1 MTNVIEGNFKKD
13 VPANEFLGA
22 CALRAQNQIEE
33 GRNPKV
39 VVVFFENGHPLEVTS
54 SEQYPDGVFMTLHLA
69 AAAIINETL
78 GITGEPE

>member
-1 MTNVIEGNFKKD
+1 MNIIEGKFKKD
-13 VPANEFLGA
+13 IPANEFLVT
-22 CALRAQNQIEE
+22 CALRAQDQIEE
-33 GRNPKV
+33 GRDPKV
-39 VVVFFENGHPLEVTS
+39 VVVFFENEHPLEVTS

>member
-1 MTNVIEGNFKKD
+1 MTNVIEGNFTKAI
-13 VPANEFLGA
+13 PANEFLVA
-22 CALRAQNQIEE
+22 CASRAQEQMDE

-39 VVVFFENGHPLEVTS
+39 VVVFFENGYPLEVTS

-78 GITGEPE
+78 GVTGEPE

>member
-1 MTNVIEGNFKKD
+1 MNIIEGKFKKD
-13 VPANEFLGA
+13 IPANEFLA
-22 CALRAQNQIEE
+22 TCALRAQDQMEK

-78 GITGEPE
+78 GVTGETE

>member
-1 MTNVIEGNFKKD
+1 MNIIEGKFKKD
-13 VPANEFLGA
+13 IPANEFLA
-22 CALRAQNQIEE
+22 TCALRAQDQMEK

-39 VVVFFENGHPLEVTS
+39 VVVFFENGQPLEVTS

-78 GITGEPE
+78 GVTGETE

>member
-1 MTNVIEGNFKKD
+1 MNIVEGNFAKD
-13 VPANEFLGA
+13 IPANEFLAA
-22 CALRAQNQIEE
+22 CSIRASDYMEQ

-39 VVVFFENGHPLEVTS
+39 VVVFFENGEPIEVTS

-78 GITGEPE
+78 GITQ

>member
-1 MTNVIEGNFKKD
+1 MTKVIEGNFKKD
-13 VPANEFLGA
+13 VPANEFLSA

-39 VVVFFENGHPLEVTS
+39 VVVFFENGYPLEVTS

-69 AAAIINETL
+69 ASAIINETL

>member
-1 MTNVIEGNFKKD
+1 MNIIEGKFKKD
-13 VPANEFLGA
+13 IPANEFLVT
-22 CALRAQNQIEE
+22 CALRAQDQIEE
-33 GRNPKV
+33 GRNPKI
-39 VVVFFENGHPLEVTS
+39 VVVFFENEHPLEVTS

>member
-1 MTNVIEGNFKKD
+1 MNIIEGKFKKD
-13 VPANEFLGA
+13 IPANEFLA
-22 CALRAQNQIEE
+22 TCALRAQDQMEK

-39 VVVFFENGHPLEVTS
+39 VVVFFENEYPLEVTS

-78 GITGEPE
+78 GVTGETE

>member
-13 VPANEFLGA
+13 IPANEFLVS

-39 VVVFFENGHPLEVTS
+39 VVVFFENGYPLEVTS
-54 SEQYPDGVFMTLHLA
+54 SEQYPDGVFMTLHFA
-69 AAAIINETL
+69 AAAIIHETL
-78 GITGEPE
+78 GVTGEPE

>member
-1 MTNVIEGNFKKD
+1 MNIVEGKFKKD
-13 VPANEFLGA
+13 IPANEFLA
-22 CALRAQNQIEE
+22 TCALRAQNQMEK

-39 VVVFFENGHPLEVTS
+39 VVVFFENEYPLEVTS

-78 GITGEPE
+78 GVTGEPE

>member
-1 MTNVIEGNFKKD
+1 MNIIEGKFKKD
-13 VPANEFLGA
+13 IPANEFLA
-22 CALRAQNQIEE
+22 TCALRAQDQMEK

-39 VVVFFENGHPLEVTS
+39 VVVFFENGYPIEVTS

-78 GITGEPE
+78 GVTGETE